1 MREARVMRLAFTKYA
16 VFFFFN
22 WIYQN
27 SASKK
32 KKIGSIIKR
41 TKSLIMS
48 DSFILYGKDSGD
60 FQTF

>member
-1 MREARVMRLAFTKYA
+1 MREAHLMKLVFTKYA

-32 KKIGSIIKR
+32 KKLDLLSKEQN
-41 TKSLIMS
+41 L
-48 DSFILYGKDSGD
+48 
-60 FQTF
+60 